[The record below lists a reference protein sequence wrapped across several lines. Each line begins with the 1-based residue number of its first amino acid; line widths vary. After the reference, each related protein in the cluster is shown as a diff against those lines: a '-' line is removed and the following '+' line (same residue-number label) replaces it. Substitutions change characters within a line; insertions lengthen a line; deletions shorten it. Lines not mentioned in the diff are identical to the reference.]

1 MESRRVDRK
10 RPRRGETTYAE
21 VCQRDDDSEDATSI
35 REDTVFEKAKNGKKC
50 TVNEEGP
57 DRHRTVMLMNSRAKE
72 GGVGKE
78 AK

>member
-1 MESRRVDRK
+1 MEGRRVDRK

-35 REDTVFEKAKNGKKC
+35 REDTVFEKAKNRKQF

-57 DRHRTVMLMNSRAKE
+57 DRHRTVMLMNSRAKK
-72 GGVGKE
+72 GGVVKE
-78 AK
+78 TK